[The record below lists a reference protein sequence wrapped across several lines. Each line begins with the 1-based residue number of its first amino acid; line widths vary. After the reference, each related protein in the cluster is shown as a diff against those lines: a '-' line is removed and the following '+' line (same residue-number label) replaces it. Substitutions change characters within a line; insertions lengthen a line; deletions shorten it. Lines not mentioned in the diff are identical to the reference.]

1 MFFILAPTDRT
12 TPGTRF
18 DKILVRHEPPVGHA
32 FPALALAVCVVLG
45 GCGAFAP
52 QSGEP
57 REPSVFRSVIVTNE
71 DTVAHTV
78 DVVVL
83 HNGSVVYWTSK
94 RVEAKRPANETN
106 STFDVVDNAV
116 VAPSVIEN
124 TTRRYEVLIRL
135 DNRTNGVRYAL
146 DETEL
151 DDCYS
156 IGATIRDGQLRGP
169 VVHHWNDDM
178 RDYCAEPSDRTE
190 QGRSLARL

>member
-1 MFFILAPTDRT
+1 MRL
-12 TPGTRF
+12 
-18 DKILVRHEPPVGHA
+18 
-32 FPALALAVCVVLG
+32 PALALAICVVLA

-52 QSGEP
+52 QSEEP

-71 DTVAHTV
+71 DTVARTV

-83 HNGSVVYWTSK
+83 LNGSVVYWTTE
-94 RVEAKRPANETN
+94 RIEAKRPASETN
-106 STFDVVDNAV
+106 FTFDIVDNAV
-116 VAPSVIEN
+116 VAPPVIAN

-135 DNRTNGVRYAL
+135 GNHTSGVRYAP
-146 DETEL
+146 DEAEL

-156 IGATIRDGQLRGP
+156 IGATIRDGQLHGP
-169 VVHHWNDDM
+169 LVHHWNDKM